1 MKGQNNRV
9 IKINQLILICFFF
22 LITLLSNAQSPTEF
36 VNPFIGTTNYGTTN
50 PGALVPRGMVSVVPF
65 NVSGNSAL
73 NKRDKDDGWWSTPYS
88 WDNKYFTGYSHV
100 NLSGVGCPELGV
112 VLLMP
117 TTGEVNADHR
127 QYGSEMSEQVAKP
140 GYYSTYLNKYD
151 IKTEVSA
158 TERTGIS
165 RFSFPEGQANILIDL
180 GNGLTNESGASVKI
194 VNNREI
200 EGWRM
205 TGTFCYND
213 GTERPVYF
221 VARFNKPAESFGAW
235 KKMPQMGPEANWS
248 ATSNKIKYYKNFMSE
263 MSGDSIGTWFT
274 FHTKAKEEIIVEI
287 GISYVS
293 IDNARLNL
301 DHESN
306 DFDFERTREMAE
318 KKWNE
323 ALSTITVKGG
333 TEDQKTIFYTGL
345 YHMQIHPNILSDVN
359 GQYPAME
366 SFEIMERTNGERYTT
381 FSLWDT
387 YRNVFPFLS
396 LAFPQQQL
404 DMVTSMIEM
413 YDESGWLPRWE
424 LNSTETHVMEGDPA
438 IPVIV
443 DSWFRGIRNFDIN
456 KAYEGMLKSAT
467 TPGTENKLRPD
478 IDHYIS
484 HGYVPLKGKYDNS
497 VSHALEYYIADWNLA
512 QLARDLGKE
521 EDYERFLKQSQGYK
535 NYYDAE
541 EFGIIRPKLE
551 NGNFLPDF
559 DPREGENFAPSPGFH
574 EGNAYQYTFCA
585 HHDMEGMIKLNGGKK
600 NFVKK
605 LQSIFDDGNFDMTN
619 EPDIHYPWLFNYVK
633 GEEWRSQK
641 EVNRLMA
648 TYFKNAPDGLPGN
661 DDTGTMS
668 SWIVYAMMG
677 IYPVLPGDMNYA
689 ISSPVF
695 DEIKIK
701 LDQNFYPGEEIIIR
715 KTGSSSNIK
724 GIKWN
729 GKSARTY
736 FVNHT
741 DLIKGGVLE
750 IIH

>member
-1 MKGQNNRV
+1 MGLKWFLSSF
-9 IKINQLILICFFF
+9 IMLCILTIDV
-22 LITLLSNAQSPTEF
+22 SAQGQSPAKW

-50 PGALVPRGMVSVVPF
+50 PGAIVPRGMVSVVPF
-65 NVSGNSAL
+65 NVAGNSEL
-73 NKRDKDDGWWSTPYS
+73 NKHDKDAGWWSTPYS

-112 VLLMP
+112 ILLMP
-117 TTGEVNADHR
+117 TSGEINAEFR
-127 QYGSEMSEQVAKP
+127 EYGSEMSKQEAHP

-151 IKTEVSA
+151 IQTEVSA

-165 RFSFPEGQANILIDL
+165 RFTFPAGQSNILIDL
-180 GNGLTNESGASVKI
+180 GNGLTNESGASIKV
-194 VNNREI
+194 VNDREI

-221 VARFNKPAESFGAW
+221 VARFSRAADEFGVW
-235 KKMPQMGPEANWS
+235 KKMPKMKAEAAWS
-248 ATSNKIKYYKNFMSE
+248 STSDKFKYYRNFQAE
-263 MSGDSIGTWFT
+263 MAGDSIGAWFT
-274 FHTKAKEEIIVEI
+274 FNTKAKEQILVEV
-287 GISYVS
+287 GVSYVS
-293 IDNARLNL
+293 IDNARQNLNA
-301 DHESN
+301 ETN
-306 DFDFERTREMAE
+306 KFDFEATKKQAE
-318 KKWNE
+318 DKWNE

-333 TEDQKTIFYTGL
+333 TDDQKTVFYTAL

-366 SFEIMERTNGERYTT
+366 SFEIKTREDGERYTT

-387 YRNVFPFLS
+387 YRNVHPFLS
-396 LAFPQQQL
+396 LAFPEQQL
-404 DMVTSMIEM
+404 NMVTSMIEM

-438 IPVIV
+438 LPVIV
-443 DSWFRGIRNFDIN
+443 DTWFRGIKDFDIE
-456 KAYEGMLKSAT
+456 KAYAAMYKSAT
-467 TPGTENKLRPD
+467 TPGAKNKIRPD
-478 IDHYIS
+478 IDFYSS
-484 HGYVPLKGKYDNS
+484 HGYVPLTQPYDNS

-512 QLARDLGKE
+512 QLAKALGKE
-521 EDYERFLKQSQGYK
+521 ADYERFLKQSQGWK
-535 NYYDAE
+535 NYYDT

-551 NGNFLPDF
+551 SGEFLPDF
-559 DPREGENFAPSPGFH
+559 DPKQGENFEPSPGFH
-574 EGNAYQYTFCA
+574 EGNAYQYTFA
-585 HHDMEGMIKLNGGKK
+585 THHDMEGTIKLNGGKRQFI
-600 NFVKK
+600 NK
-605 LQSIFDDGNFDMTN
+605 LQAIFDDGHFDMAN

-641 EVNRLMA
+641 EVNLLMA
-648 TYFKNAPDGLPGN
+648 EYFKNAPDGLPGN

-695 DEIKIK
+695 DEVILQ
-701 LDQNFYPGEEIIIR
+701 LDPNFYPGETFIIR
-715 KTGSSSNIK
+715 KTGDSDKINTIK
-724 GIKWN
+724 FN
-729 GKSARTY
+729 GKKVKSY
-736 FVNHT
+736 FINHAE
-741 DLIKGGVLE
+741 LVKGGTLE